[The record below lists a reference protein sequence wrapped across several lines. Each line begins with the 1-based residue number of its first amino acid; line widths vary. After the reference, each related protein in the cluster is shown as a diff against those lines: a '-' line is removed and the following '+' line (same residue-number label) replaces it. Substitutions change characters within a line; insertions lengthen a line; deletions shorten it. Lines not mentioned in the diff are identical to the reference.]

1 MRTKTLLLTAALS
14 VAGIATS
21 MAQAVYSVNAV
32 GYVNTDLVPGFNLIS
47 NPLDNQSGN
56 TIANLFTTGV
66 QGGVPNQFTVYHFN
80 PTTDDFESTAYDD
93 IDQAFLGAAAN
104 VVIPPGTGVFVFV
117 PQSAGN
123 KRVTFVG
130 EVPQGADSN
139 ITIPQGFS
147 IKASTVPI
155 SGPVN
160 GANSHNFPAAQGD
173 TIYEWDKTAQTYVS
187 ASFDDIDGTWL
198 RNGQPAVPVIDVGEA
213 FFVFKSA
220 QAAWD
225 RNFTVNQ

>member
-47 NPLDNQSGN
+47 NPLDNKAPNGN
-56 TIANLFTTGV
+56 TIANLFTTGI
-66 QGGVPNQFTVYHFN
+66 QGTIPNQLTVYHFN
-80 PTTDDFESTAYDD
+80 PTTDSYESTSYDD
-93 IDQAFLGAAAN
+93 IDGAFIGAAAN
-104 VVIPPGTGVFVFV
+104 TVIPPGTGVFVLV

-130 EVPQGADSN
+130 EVPQAAASN

-155 SGPVN
+155 AGPVTSM
-160 GANSHNFPAAQGD
+160 AFPSGQGD
-173 TIYEWDKTAQTYVS
+173 TIYEWDKATQAYVS
-187 ASFDDIDGTWL
+187 ASYDDIDATWV

-213 FFVFKSA
+213 FFVFKVAS
-220 QAAWD
+220 AAWT
-225 RNFTVNQ
+225 RNFSVNQ

>member
-47 NPLDNQSGN
+47 NPLRNTAPNGN
-56 TIANLFTTGV
+56 TIANLFTTGI
-66 QGGVPNQFTVYHFN
+66 QGAIPNQFTVYHFN

-104 VVIPPGTGVFVFV
+104 VEILPGTGVFVFV

-130 EVPQGADSN
+130 EVPQGAASD

-147 IKASTVPI
+147 IKGSTVPI
-155 SGPVN
+155 AGPVT
-160 GANSHNFPAAQGD
+160 SMNFPSAQGD
-173 TIYEWDKTAQTYVS
+173 TIYEWDKTAQAYVS
-187 ASFDDIDGTWL
+187 ASYDDIDQTWL
-198 RNGQPAVPVIDVGEA
+198 RNGQPAVPVIDVGEG
-213 FFVFKSA
+213 FFLFKSA
-220 QAAWD
+220 QANWV
-225 RNFTVNQ
+225 RNFSVNQ

>member
-47 NPLDNQSGN
+47 NPLDNKAPGGN
-56 TIANLFTTGV
+56 QIVNLFTTGL
-66 QGGVPNQFTVYHFN
+66 QGPIPQAFTVYHFN
-80 PTTDDFESTAYDD
+80 PVTDDFEQTSYDD
-93 IDQAFLGAAAN
+93 IDQAFSGDATN
-104 VVIPPGTGVFVFV
+104 VEIKPGTGMFVFV
-117 PQSAGN
+117 PQAAGN

-130 EVPQGADSN
+130 EVPQGLASD
-139 ITIPQGFS
+139 ITIPEGFS

-155 SGPVN
+155 AGTVTSMG
-160 GANSHNFPAAQGD
+160 FPAAQGD
-173 TIYEWDKTAQTYVS
+173 TIYEWDKAAQNYVS
-187 ASFDDIDGTWL
+187 ASYDDIEQTWL
-198 RNGQPAVPVIDVGEA
+198 RNNQPAVPQIDVGEA
-213 FFVFKSA
+213 FFVFKRA
-220 QAAWD
+220 QAAWT

>member
-47 NPLDNQSGN
+47 NPLNNTAPNGN
-56 TIANLFTTGV
+56 TIGNLFTTGL
-66 QGGVPNQFTVYHFN
+66 QGPIPNQFTVYHFN
-80 PTTDDFESTAYDD
+80 PTTDSYESTSYDD
-93 IDQAFLGAAAN
+93 IDGAFIGAAAN
-104 VVIPPGTGVFVFV
+104 VVIPPGTGMFVLV

-130 EVPQGADSN
+130 EVPQAAASD

-147 IKASTVPI
+147 IKGSTVPI
-155 SGPVN
+155 AGSVTSM
-160 GANSHNFPAAQGD
+160 AFPASQGD
-173 TIYEWDKTAQTYVS
+173 TIYEWDKAAQQYIS
-187 ASFDDIDGTWL
+187 ASYDDIDGTWV
-198 RNGQPAVPVIDVGEA
+198 RNGQPAVPQIDVGEG
-213 FFVFKSA
+213 FFVFKVA
-220 QAAWD
+220 QAAWT
-225 RNFTVNQ
+225 RNFSVNQ

>member
-47 NPLDNQSGN
+47 NPLNNTAPNGN
-56 TIANLFTTGV
+56 TIGNLFTTGL
-66 QGGVPNQFTVYHFN
+66 QGPIPNQFTVYHFN
-80 PTTDDFESTAYDD
+80 PTTDSYESTSYDD
-93 IDQAFLGAAAN
+93 IDGAFIGAAAN
-104 VVIPPGTGVFVFV
+104 VVIPPGTGMFVLV

-130 EVPQGADSN
+130 EVPQAAASD

-147 IKASTVPI
+147 IKGSTVPI
-155 SGPVN
+155 AGSVTSM
-160 GANSHNFPAAQGD
+160 AFPAGQGD
-173 TIYEWDKTAQTYVS
+173 TIYEWDKAAQQYIS
-187 ASFDDIDGTWL
+187 ASYDDIDGTWV
-198 RNGQPAVPVIDVGEA
+198 RNGQPAVPQIDVGEG
-213 FFVFKSA
+213 FFVFKVA
-220 QAAWD
+220 QAAWT
-225 RNFTVNQ
+225 RNFSVNQ